1 MSNQNTLQAELP
13 QEYNEISQTL
23 QSADLVLTNAVTN
36 SKTLFHTLAVS
47 SIDNDR

>member
-36 SKTLFHTLAVS
+36 SKTLFLKIVLM
-47 SIDNDR
+47 